1 VVPSPVDEQAAQ
13 RELLRQGPV
22 APPLYAERLAM
33 AKALALA
40 EHMRANPDKSGAA
53 VVVVLGSDTIVEL
66 DGRILEKPHDESEAK
81 EMLSWLS
88 GREHLVHTGVALACV
103 TIGTATSDA
112 VSSRSFVDTAA
123 VQFITLTPEDID
135 AYVSTGEPMD
145 KAGSYGIQGMGG
157 QMVKSITGDFFTVRQ
172 CDVELVCCLSSRP
185 NEPADSPPI
194 LFFNSIPA
202 GHGLT
207 YVSSQPRAGSSN
219 RGASTLRSVGGWFA
233 FHDCRI
239 SLVEEVRLA
248 SLMLTADWDKAVNRV
263 SRDVQKI
270 FAVYLSDWTVT
281 KLIFAIRRLM
291 TSERPN
297 FDHRC

>member
-1 VVPSPVDEQAAQ
+1 MSLRHRLAVTNSSLSLEGEESSEGAKIRLVLASQSPRRREILAMMGLEGRFDVVPSPVDEQAVQ

-40 EHMRANPDKSGAA
+40 DHMKANPDPTGAA

-66 DGRILEKPHDESEAK
+66 DGRILEKPRGESEAR
-81 EMLSWLS
+81 EMLSRLS

-172 CDVELVCCLSSRP
+172 CDVEPVCRLSARPRRASRLT
-185 NEPADSPPI
+185 ATIVLHSI
-194 LFFNSIPA
+194 LP
-202 GHGLT
+202 GDGLT
-207 YVSSQPRAGSSN
+207 HVSS
-219 RGASTLRSVGGWFA
+219 
-233 FHDCRI
+233 
-239 SLVEEVRLA
+239 
-248 SLMLTADWDKAVNRV
+248 
-263 SRDVQKI
+263 
-270 FAVYLSDWTVT
+270 
-281 KLIFAIRRLM
+281 
-291 TSERPN
+291 
-297 FDHRC
+297 